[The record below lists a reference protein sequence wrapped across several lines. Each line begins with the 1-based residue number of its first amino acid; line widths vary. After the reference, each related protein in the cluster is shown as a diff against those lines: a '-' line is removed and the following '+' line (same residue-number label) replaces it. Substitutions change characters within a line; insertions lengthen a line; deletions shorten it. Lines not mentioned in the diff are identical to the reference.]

1 MYKAKMTSKGQITI
15 PVGVRKSLGLKPGE
29 KVAFSEGENG
39 GFILRRVG
47 SIMDLRGILAGF
59 DVPKTDEEMN
69 EAIAEAVTESYL
81 RSVGRLPAGD
91 SVSDPKDEA
100 A

>member
-1 MYKAKMTSKGQITI
+1 MPTAKITSKGQITI
-15 PVGVRKSLGLKPGE
+15 PNEVRKALNLKPGDR
-29 KVAFSEGENG
+29 VDFFQNLDGEYVLFPMN
-39 GFILRRVG
+39 R

-69 EAIAEAVTESYL
+69 EAIGRHLLALDEATKSG
-81 RSVGRLPAGD
+81 GR
-91 SVSDPKDEA
+91 SVSDDEA